1 MQSRSV
7 PARHRE
13 RQASPP
19 LAVRAMGDKAPSH
32 ILIRRR
38 LRRWFVA
45 LAVIG
50 LLIALADLAFPPPI
64 PPPGA
69 GSTLVSAADGTP
81 LRAFPAADG
90 VWRYPIDVESVSPR
104 YLEALLGYE
113 DRWFEY
119 HPGVNPLALL
129 RAAAQ
134 ALRHRRVV
142 SGGSTLTMQVARL
155 IEPIPRSGA
164 GKLKQMLRALQL
176 ERRLSKREIL
186 TLYLNHA
193 PFGGNIAGVQA
204 ASFAYLGKP
213 ARELSHAEAA
223 LLAVL
228 PQAPSRLRPD
238 RHPEAARG
246 ARDKVLAR
254 MRDLE
259 IWPASTLAEAALEPV
274 SARRLVPPLAAP
286 LLAQRLVDAD
296 PTSGVIATTL
306 DSGLQHVV
314 ERRTAAHAASLP
326 PQTSAAVLVLRNADA
341 ATLAYVGSAR
351 FGHADSFGHID
362 MVRARRSPGSTL
374 KPFVYGLALD
384 DGLIHAGSLMV
395 DAPRSFG
402 SYRPANF
409 GMRFHGP
416 VRADEALRMSLNV
429 PAVDLLERITP
440 QRFSARLAHAGL
452 ALSLPRGAEPNLAI
466 VLGGAAT
473 SLEELVGAYRALA
486 ARGLAARPRL
496 RVDDPLEERALL
508 GEGAA
513 WIVREMLVGSGR
525 PGEAVQGLDTSGRA
539 RVAWKT
545 GTSYGFRDSWAIG
558 VTASYTIGVWIG
570 RPDGTPQPGQ
580 YGSITAL
587 PLLFALVDALP
598 RTSADLQAPIPPAGV
613 LEIDICWPSG
623 ATADA
628 LAAELCHQ
636 RQRAWTLNGQA
647 PPTLPDL
654 SDPGADGWIVTDLV
668 DARGRRALPQCAEG
682 PLTRV
687 RRARWPTLALP
698 WLPAAMRSAASAP
711 TLAPGCATVLSP
723 AAYALTISGALPGSI
738 LRRAPGSA
746 TPPVVS
752 LRALGAEGEV
762 DWLVN
767 GRLVGRSSGNEPLIH
782 RFDAGGEQ
790 QIVAIDRQGRYD
802 ALSLSVAR

>member
-1 MQSRSV
+1 V
-7 PARHRE
+7 
-13 RQASPP
+13 
-19 LAVRAMGDKAPSH
+19 LAGAA
-32 ILIRRR
+32 
-38 LRRWFVA
+38 A
-45 LAVIG
+45 L
-50 LLIALADLAFPPPI
+50 LLLVVVADLAFPPPI
-64 PPPGA
+64 PAVGA
-69 GSTLVSAADGTP
+69 GSTLVGAADGTP

-90 VWRYPIDVESVSPR
+90 VWRYPVDVDEVSPL

-113 DRWFEY
+113 DRWFDY

-134 ALRHRRVV
+134 ALRYGEIV

-186 TLYLNHA
+186 ALYLNHA

-238 RHPEAARG
+238 RHPEAARD
-246 ARDKVLAR
+246 ARDKVLGR
-254 MRDLE
+254 LRDLA
-259 IWPASTLAEAALEPV
+259 IWPASALAESALEPV
-274 SARRLVPPLAAP
+274 TARRLVPPLSAP
-286 LLAQRLVDAD
+286 LLAQRLRDAT
-296 PTSGVIATTL
+296 PAAGVITTTVIA
-306 DSGLQHVV
+306 GVQQVV

-326 PQTSAAVLVLRNADA
+326 PQTSVAVLVLRNADA

-351 FGHADSFGHID
+351 FGDADSLGHVD

-384 DGLIHAGSLMV
+384 DGLIHAGSLLV

-402 SYRPANF
+402 GYRPANF
-409 GMRFHGP
+409 GMQFHGP
-416 VRADEALRMSLNV
+416 VRADDALRLSLNV

-440 QRFSARLAHAGL
+440 QRLGARLAHAGL

-473 SLEELVGAYRALA
+473 SLEELVGAYRALG

-496 RVDDPLEERALL
+496 RADDPLDERALL
-508 GEGAA
+508 GEDAA
-513 WIVREMLVGSGR
+513 WIVREMLAGGGR
-525 PGEAVQGLDTSGRA
+525 PGEAVQGLDASGRV

-545 GTSYGFRDSWAIG
+545 GTSYGFRDSWAVG

-580 YGSITAL
+580 YGAITAL
-587 PLLFALVDALP
+587 PLLFALADALP
-598 RTSADLQAPIPPAGV
+598 RSAADLQAPVPPSGV
-613 LEIDICWPSG
+613 REVDICWPSG
-623 ATADA
+623 TPAAD
-628 LAAELCHQ
+628 LAPELCHQ
-636 RQRAWTLNGQA
+636 RQAAWTLGGA
-647 PPTLPDL
+647 VPPTLPDL
-654 SDPGADGWIVTDLV
+654 ADPGAEGWIVTDLV
-668 DARGRRALPQCAEG
+668 DARGRRAWPQCADG
-682 PLTRV
+682 PLASV

-698 WLPAAMRSAASAP
+698 WLPNATRTAAAAPALAP
-711 TLAPGCATVLSP
+711 ACATLASP
-723 AAYALTISGALPGSI
+723 AAHALAITGALPGSI

-746 TPPVVS
+746 TPPVLA
-752 LRALGAEGEV
+752 LRAVGAEGEV

-767 GRLVGRSSGNEPLIH
+767 GRLVGRSAGDTPLVH

-790 QIVAIDRQGRYD
+790 QIVAIDSHGRYD